1 MHVYVCGHVAYTPR
15 NIAFPAFPAFPAFSA
30 FTPRTARAALSV
42 FPTAVVILTLLYAT
56 EIKNVCND
64 PEDIM

>member
-15 NIAFPAFPAFPAFSA
+15 NIAFPAFPAFPAF
-30 FTPRTARAALSV
+30 TPRTARASLAALSV

-56 EIKNVCND
+56 K
-64 PEDIM
+64 P